1 MGVLVTKKGKKKES
15 SAPVLDILEATVKV
29 SSAEY
34 LAAGDVV
41 TKNDGS
47 TFTVEKPHISCELEV
62 VDTGPSNK
70 KAIGTTWYEKFY
82 YPETE
87 KGSGEYENRP
97 GTKIGG
103 LSEARYGPDF
113 WDNNQVLK
121 AEDLLDFMFV
131 ARLMP
136 KTEFGGSKVTGTR
149 VDHETIRPLPSED
162 GGGSRIKKAISDLSE
177 EDVVEMN
184 VALSGDED

>member
-29 SSAEY
+29 NAAEY

-62 VDTGPSNK
+62 VDTGPSAK
-70 KAIGTTWYEKFY
+70 QHIGTTWYERFY

-103 LSEARYGPDF
+103 LSEARYGVGF
-113 WDNNQVLK
+113 WI
-121 AEDLLDFMFV
+121 
-131 ARLMP
+131 
-136 KTEFGGSKVTGTR
+136 TGTR
-149 VDHETIRPLPSED
+149 VDHDTIRALPGQD
-162 GGGSRIKKAISDLSE
+162 DNGSR
-177 EDVVEMN
+177 VEATN
-184 VALSGDED
+184 PEPDIPAPDFD